1 MLTFAMRCNL
11 GVTLTELTKPKNV
24 TVPVREVLLDETLPD
39 PGNFNKT
46 FASGLYLL
54 TCTSQSYIYNRRRA
68 TTTPQV

>member
-24 TVPVREVLLDETLPD
+24 TVPVREVVVDETLPD

-46 FASGLYLL
+46 FANRALL
-54 TCTSQSYIYNRRRA
+54 LFFIHIESQMRKKKEN
-68 TTTPQV
+68 PFD